1 MGTIQLR
8 SEVRAKER
16 DGFEPPLLHLSGKDI
31 DQPDDEFSTETI
43 IARAKPVLDAISQR
57 RSVRHFAPE
66 APPRELVLRAIE
78 AATHAPSG
86 MNKQP
91 WRFVVVANEDVKRK
105 MVECVSEEIETILK
119 ILAGGKY
126 TEKVGGYLR
135 NYATTFCNAPI
146 VINVLYREYGQV
158 IASLLGRENIVYP
171 ENQEE
176 AANPAMQSV
185 SAAIQNLQVAAQS
198 LGLATCW
205 MTAPL
210 FAKNQ
215 LHELLEVEEPW
226 ELAAVVPIGY
236 PLKEHRSVPHRIR
249 FDRVVRWWD

>member
-1 MGTIQLR
+1 MGTVQSQHAGL
-8 SEVRAKER
+8 
-16 DGFEPPLLHLSGKDI
+16 DNGGNGFEPLALHLPTSDI
-31 DQPDDEFSTETI
+31 DLTRDALSPEQI
-43 IARAKPVLDAISQR
+43 IARAEPILSAISHR
-57 RSVRHFAPE
+57 RSVRHFAPA

-91 WRFVVVANEDVKRK
+91 WRFVVVANDDIKRK
-105 MVECVSEEIETILK
+105 MVECVSEEIETILRL
-119 ILAGGKY
+119 LAGGKY

-135 NYATTFCNAPI
+135 NYATTFYNAPI

-158 IASLLGRENIVYP
+158 IASLMAREDIVYP

-185 SAAIQNLQVAAQS
+185 SAAIQNLQIAAQS

-215 LHELLEVEEPW
+215 LHDLLEIEDPW
-226 ELAAVVPIGY
+226 QMAAVVPIGY
-236 PLKEHRSVPHRIR
+236 PLKAHRAVPRRIR
-249 FDRVVRWWD
+249 FERVVRWLD